1 MTETPTLTL
10 PEKKWIFF
18 EVKPFVAR
26 ALNIDYCDC
35 TKYESVALYRRINQ
49 SNNIPVER
57 ISLPLQLTMELNS
70 QKPVCGKSRWQ
81 NHLTGV
87 KNLTI
92 IFDIFKFS
100 LQVKHKNQKPQNY
113 VR

>member
-1 MTETPTLTL
+1 M
-10 PEKKWIFF
+10 
-18 EVKPFVAR
+18 AR
-26 ALNIDYCDC
+26 ALDTDYCDC
-35 TKYESVALYRRINQ
+35 TKYESIALYRRINQ

-57 ISLPLQLTMELNS
+57 TSLPLQLTMELNS
-70 QKPVCGKSRWQ
+70 QKPAREKSGWQ
-81 NHLTGV
+81 NHLAGV